1 MHQLVL
7 IAFAI
12 FALTAAPVAAQVSA
26 TFEAES
32 DRSFGNPHDLVL
44 SPDGTRLYVAD
55 VNNDAVKVLDPQTLE
70 TIGILGTSE
79 LSRPHDV
86 AFDPKGRLLVA
97 DTGNDRIAI
106 YELSGE
112 GARLVDE
119 ITGLSSPEGVV
130 AAPDGTI
137 YMTNVGRNNVEAWRD
152 GKRIARMGARG
163 AGANEY
169 VRPHDIDID
178 AAGNLYVSDPGSNRI
193 QMLDDALR
201 MVGEIGGERYK
212 FNEPKYF
219 TITESGW
226 IIVTDKFN
234 NQVKILNQDH
244 EIVGVIGTG
253 TSGLAP
259 NAFNQPEGA
268 EVRGDTLWVS
278 DTHNGRITRF
288 RLEGI
293 STTQ

>member
-12 FALTAAPVAAQVSA
+12 FALTAAPAAAQVSA
-26 TFEAES
+26 TLEAES

-55 VNNDAVKVLDPQTLE
+55 VNNDAVKVLDPQTLK
-70 TIGILGTSE
+70 TIGILGASE
-79 LSRPHDV
+79 LS
-86 AFDPKGRLLVA
+86 
-97 DTGNDRIAI
+97 
-106 YELSGE
+106 
-112 GARLVDE
+112 
-119 ITGLSSPEGVV
+119 
-130 AAPDGTI
+130 
-137 YMTNVGRNNVEAWRD
+137 
-152 GKRIARMGARG
+152 
-163 AGANEY
+163 
-169 VRPHDIDID
+169 RPHDIDID
-178 AAGNLYVSDPGSNRI
+178 AAGNLYVSDPGNNRI

-226 IIVTDKFN
+226 IIVTDEFN

-288 RLEGI
+288 RREGI